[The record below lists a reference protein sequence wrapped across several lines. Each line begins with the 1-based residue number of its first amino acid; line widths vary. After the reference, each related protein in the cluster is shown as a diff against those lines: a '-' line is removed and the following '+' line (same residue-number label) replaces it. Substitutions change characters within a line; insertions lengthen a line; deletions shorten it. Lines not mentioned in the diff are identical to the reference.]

1 MIQLQYIKEWI
12 TARVAERTSWDGVS
26 IIAISVAVLVASP
39 LVKWIAWAG
48 LAYGAYHFNKGTIEW
63 HNHLNSFKAI
73 CLETR

>member
-48 LAYGAYHFNKGTIEW
+48 LAYGAYTLIKEQ
-63 HNHLNSFKAI
+63 
-73 CLETR
+73 